1 MDFWSTSGTNA
12 RFTDCAQDSV
22 LALNSLDDAEANGII
37 AYAGEGDE
45 TSIIRGIAHYH
56 ISKYFNMGAG
66 GTLYVV
72 FRDCSAD
79 WKEPITIMQN
89 VANGTIF
96 QLGVWTEQSLWTNGT
111 DEYGINIIEKLNTV
125 AESLRADNMPPSVVL
140 NANTEAMRVSGEK
153 VPLK

>member
-1 MDFWSTSGTNA
+1 MALSNVNITRQKARRTNMTATAETTSGLLFDIGKRSVDFWSTSGTNA
-12 RFTDCAQDSV
+12 LFTDCAQDSV

-72 FRDCSAD
+72 FIDCSAA
-79 WKEPITIMQN
+79 WKAPITIMQN

-96 QLGVWTEQSLWTNGT
+96 QLVVWT
-111 DEYGINIIEKLNTV
+111 
-125 AESLRADNMPPSVVL
+125 
-140 NANTEAMRVSGEK
+140 
-153 VPLK
+153 